1 MRAKQKDFYNHSPQT
16 KLDVYIFLIMT
27 IVYAICVRSAAIV
40 I

>member
-27 IVYAICVRSAAIV
+27 IIYAICVRSAAIV